1 MKKKGNDERVL
12 LEGANKMAE
21 QMFNFYKENRKFQPY
36 TFGVIGYA
44 TELFMRY
51 MCDNGGEDYDQ
62 ISENYRR
69 FLGAVHDDIKRFKN
83 EDLMVN

>member
-1 MKKKGNDERVL
+1 MKNKGNDERVL

-69 FLGAVHDDIKRFKN
+69 YLGAVHNDIKMIKK
-83 EDLMVN
+83 EDLMAN